1 MSLTQHPSTVPPATK
16 GLPAERANTLPAL
29 QALSDTINSMS
40 DEHAM
45 MRTVVENLTGIL
57 QAKAGL
63 LMIAG
68 GTIYTKH
75 RETSDPLLH
84 LEQELRESEE
94 STLARVHPPQTLPN
108 EFARRLL
115 LVPILWRERIIG
127 LLAFDLQRRRLL
139 ANERSMLRILA
150 NQLAAAFGSRSPSP
164 SSAHQSVPL
173 HGSLRDAACVQESLL
188 PAIPSPH
195 VCGLSIAAF
204 SVPADIVGGDY
215 YDLICV
221 GPQRLGI
228 VLADIQ
234 GKGIAAALFG
244 NLLRTTTHFLTH
256 ETPSPAILL
265 RKINTILHREA
276 ASSRKLFTMFYA
288 IFDAK
293 TSTLTYSGS
302 GHAYPVVLSRRTT
315 AIRRLRADGTLL
327 GISSF
332 QRFREHSI
340 ELASGDTVVYF
351 TDGVIEH
358 GSHAGNGFGEE
369 RFIQCLMRLREQEPE
384 AIVTGVK
391 EALHAFTP
399 LPSTDDIT
407 VVVTKVP

>member
-1 MSLTQHPSTVPPATK
+1 
-16 GLPAERANTLPAL
+16 
-29 QALSDTINSMS
+29 
-40 DEHAM
+40 M
-45 MRTVVENLTGIL
+45 MRTVVESLTGIL

-75 RETSDPLLH
+75 RETSDALLH
-84 LEQELRESEE
+84 LEHKLRESEE
-94 STLARVHPPQTLPN
+94 SALALFHPRRIQPN
-108 EFARRLL
+108 EFARHLS
-115 LVPILWRERIIG
+115 LVPILWRDHIIG
-127 LLAFDLQRRRLL
+127 LLAFDIRRRRLH
-139 ANERSMLRILA
+139 ANERAMLRVLA
-150 NQLAAAFGSRSPSP
+150 NQLAAAFGSVSSSP
-164 SSAHQSVPL
+164 SSTHESMPL
-173 HGSLRDAACVQESLL
+173 HRSLRDAACVQESLL

-195 VCGLSIAAF
+195 ICGLSIAAF

-265 RKINTILHREA
+265 GKINTILHREA
-276 ASSRKLFTMFYA
+276 AYSRKLFTMFYA

-302 GHAYPVVLSRRTT
+302 GHAYPLVLSRHTP
-315 AIRRLRADGTLL
+315 AIRRLRSDGTLL
-327 GISSF
+327 GVSSF

-340 ELASGDTVVYF
+340 QLASGDTVVYF

-358 GSHAGNGFGEE
+358 GSHAGDGFGED
-369 RFIQCLMRLREQEPE
+369 RFLQCLMRLREQDPE
-384 AIVTGVK
+384 AIVSGVK
-391 EALHAFTP
+391 ESLNAFAP